1 MCVRERESDAE
12 VFVSVSVKERE
23 CVRERESD
31 AEVSVS
37 VKERES
43 VCVRER
49 ERVMLRCL
57 CVCL

>member
-37 VKERES
+37 VKER
-43 VCVRER
+43 VCA
-49 ERVMLRCL
+49 
-57 CVCL
+57 